1 MGKETGEYR
10 ERSRG
15 LLTVLPGLCTD
26 ETHGAWIWVLVFFE
40 SCTFP
45 SPGHSPGSWT
55 ASLQAKMILWS
66 YRDGTS
72 SQTVEE
78 KSPSRRKGRGLNILQ
93 ALSRVRVSP
102 RGSHLLRIVC
112 AEDTK
117 VSCWAPV
124 SIYVCWRVGSDLA
137 TEQQRQQSSAA
148 QSCLTLCDP
157 MNCSFPGSS
166 VHGISQARILEWVA
180 ISFSRESGL
189 PFPSLGDLSDPGI
202 ESTSPALA
210 GRFFFFFNHWA
221 TWEAHVYL

>member
-1 MGKETGEYR
+1 MKPMELGSEFWSSLSHVRFPHLVTALGAGPPHYKLRWSFGHIEMGQAHRQWRKNLHPGGR
-10 ERSRG
+10 VG
-15 LLTVLPGLCTD
+15 VL
-26 ETHGAWIWVLVFFE
+26 I
-40 SCTFP
+40 SCRR
-45 SPGHSPGSWT
+45 SPGCVWAPGAPTCS
-55 ASLQAKMILWS
+55 
-66 YRDGTS
+66 
-72 SQTVEE
+72 
-78 KSPSRRKGRGLNILQ
+78 
-93 ALSRVRVSP
+93 
-102 RGSHLLRIVC
+102 VC

-137 TEQQRQQSSAA
+137 TEQQCQQSSAA

-210 GRFFFFFNHWA
+210 GRFFFFFLTTEPPGKPMSIYN
-221 TWEAHVYL
+221 YPQNLFSCQRK